1 MWVQR
6 YPLLMVLVV
15 GGEKERGGGAVPV
28 DGHAWA
34 WESEV
39 CMEMDKAWI
48 VARGVD
54 TLVVNAF
61 YANERGEPVKG
72 VLLNEVLFGQLD
84 AWKLGAQ
91 QLHEEVPT
99 DLVFHGKTLHMCPNG
114 AGRGQWPW
122 MLKSRDITLYISRGN
137 WNGNATVR
145 LSSEYLWSC
154 GRLLD
159 AIGEIQVFLDEV
171 FRGEMYLQVSEVH
184 LCADVAGWDGVEKL
198 DRTQHFVSHSRKRS
212 ARFTP
217 DWGFDSEVQEHS
229 YGLQGTGFEFSS
241 GGPVS
246 CIIYEKSREIR
257 RSGKG
262 WFEDI
267 WRVNGWSDVDEQ
279 KIWRVEMRFKREA
292 LHELQLEGAF
302 HGIEDVYSLP
312 DRLPLLWAYGVGS
325 PLRGTDEEVP
335 DGWLRCVVPGNDKK
349 RSRWPTHPTWEVVQR
364 AFLANTEVPEQVGKV
379 VRKRHEEH
387 NIHKALEA
395 VMGYLTSLAAWAG
408 GELAH
413 EGVDLSVV
421 LHWLMQRGSEYLE
434 RVDRDFA
441 VEVQRKR
448 TRFGVGDA

>member
-145 LSSEYLWSC
+145 FSSEYLWSC
-154 GRLLD
+154 KRLLD
-159 AIGEIQVFLDEV
+159 AIGEVQVFLDEL

-217 DWGFDSEVQEHS
+217 DWGFDSDVQEHS

-241 GGPVS
+241 GGSVS
-246 CIIYEKSREIR
+246 CAIYEKSREIR
-257 RSGKG
+257 RSGKE

-267 WRVNGWSDVDEQ
+267 WRANGWSEVDEQ
-279 KIWRVEMRFKREA
+279 RIWRVEMRFKREA
-292 LHELQLEGAF
+292 LHELQVEGAF
-302 HGIEDVYSLP
+302 HGIEDVYALP
-312 DRLPLLWAYGVGS
+312 DLLSLLWAYGVGS

-335 DGWLRCVVPGNDKK
+335 DGWLRCVVPGNDNK
-349 RSRWPTHPTWEVVQR
+349 RSRWPTCPAWEVVQR
-364 AFLANTEVPEQVGKV
+364 AFLADTQVPEQIGKV
-379 VRKRHEEH
+379 VRKRHEQH
-387 NIHKALEA
+387 NIDKGLEA

-408 GELAH
+408 GELADPCN
-413 EGVDLSVV
+413 DLSIV
-421 LHWLMQRGSEYLE
+421 LHWLYVRGNEYLE
-434 RVDRDFA
+434 KVDRDFGA
-441 VEVQRKR
+441 EVQRKR
-448 TRFGVGDA
+448 ARFGVGD